1 MGMGMATEMATR
13 RAMGMGMGMATETG
27 MATGMDKDR
36 RLYEY
41 GRVIGIDPKKW
52 FSVNLR
58 AKLLHRQME
67 ISHLSAP
74 VAKFQLQLSRIASP
88 CTKDDGEPF
97 FDYHKHPYSRAS
109 FL

>member
-1 MGMGMATEMATR
+1 MGMATEMATR
-13 RAMGMGMGMATETG
+13 IAMGMGMATETG

-58 AKLLHRQME
+58 AKLLHRQIE
-67 ISHLSAP
+67 IHTHRQKS
-74 VAKFQLQLSRIASP
+74 AKFQLQLSRIASP
-88 CTKDDGEPF
+88 CTKDDGEPVF
-97 FDYHKHPYSRAS
+97 GYHKHPYSRAS